1 MYYKSSYVAKYI
13 SNSNIVNI
21 DILKVFKIKQPNKN
35 PLENSPLDIESLASP
50 SARSIGKGSST
61 DAGRSWTLPTNHPNP
76 IVLAGGIPDTG
87 TLPVSDLRET
97 INNVLDN
104 EAGEA
109 LRYGGWLGFDGLRSA
124 IALRQSKLENLSLT
138 EDNFILH
145 NGSSGS
151 LDNICQAFI
160 EPDDVVIVEGPSYSG
175 TVRTI
180 RGYMANVIEAPL
192 DEEGLSVKALLKI
205 IDDAKLGNKRVKLL
219 YTIPDFHN
227 PTGITMTLQRR
238 QQLAAICN
246 NNHILIVEDRAYT
259 ELYFKQNS
267 PQSIYD
273 ITNGYGTIQIGSFS
287 KTIATGIRV
296 GWIMAD
302 PEYIE
307 ILERVRFDMGNSPL
321 LHRALAQYLTSG
333 KLDSHLSK
341 MRPIYDEK
349 CAVLC
354 KSLMDYCHPYV
365 TFTPPEGGFFLWVEC
380 LGASSQQLVNA
391 ASQEGL
397 QFPTGATF
405 FKDGYNTDQ
414 NHIRLAFSNCN
425 IDQLSQVGLRLRDA
439 FHRIVD

>member
-1 MYYKSSYVAKYI
+1 MKKLRFA
-13 SNSNIVNI
+13 
-21 DILKVFKIKQPNKN
+21 LCM
-35 PLENSPLDIESLASP
+35 LL
-50 SARSIGKGSST
+50 
-61 DAGRSWTLPTNHPNP
+61 
-76 IVLAGGIPDTG
+76 VLNT
-87 TLPVSDLRET
+87 
-97 INNVLDN
+97 
-104 EAGEA
+104 
-109 LRYGGWLGFDGLRSA
+109 
-124 IALRQSKLENLSLT
+124 RQSFGANEGMPQLNTEFWTSQVFWLVLIFSALYLIIWKIFLPKITNGIENRKSRIINDLSEAQKLKENAEKKLK
-138 EDNFILH
+138 EYN
-145 NGSSGS
+145 
-151 LDNICQAFI
+151 
-160 EPDDVVIVEGPSYSG
+160 
-175 TVRTI
+175 
-180 RGYMANVIEAPL
+180 
-192 DEEGLSVKALLKI
+192 KI

-273 ITNGYGTIQIGSFS
+273 ITNGYGAIQIGSFS

-341 MRPIYDEK
+341 MRPLYDEK

-391 ASQEGL
+391 ASEEGL